1 MGKSFDMR
9 YNKLFNFAG
18 VTGDYGRSGSE
29 EVWRLIE
36 ISLLTGEL
44 FFTVLWVLSRGMI
57 WIQQKKIGWKRE
69 AFLLL
74 MYINLAVLIRFVF
87 YPFFTVNGQ
96 VQPLILNVSSIQPL
110 RVNLIQFVNILDYDI
125 KREATIN
132 IIGNISMFIPTGI
145 IMPFLYKRLDCF
157 WKVLL
162 AGAGLSFA
170 IEMIQLLFPGSV
182 TDIDDL
188 ILNTAGVAI
197 GYGIYK
203 LVNHSF
209 RKALISVFFS
219 PSPIPGGSKNPS
231 VLLPFDYH

>member
-1 MGKSFDMR
+1 MIK
-9 YNKLFNFAG
+9 
-18 VTGDYGRSGSE
+18 
-29 EVWRLIE
+29 
-36 ISLLTGEL
+36 ISLFTGEV
-44 FFTVLWVLSRGMI
+44 FFAALWLLVRGMV
-57 WIQQKKIGWKRE
+57 WIQQKKIVWKRE

-96 VQPLILNVSSIQPL
+96 VQPLIISMNSIQPL
-110 RVNLIQFVNILDYDI
+110 RVNLIPLVNILDYDI
-125 KREATIN
+125 KREAAIN

-145 IMPFLYKRLDCF
+145 IMPILYRRLDHF

-162 AGAGLSFA
+162 AGAGLSFV

-203 LVNHSF
+203 LVNRLI
-209 RKALISVFFS
+209 RKA
-219 PSPIPGGSKNPS
+219 
-231 VLLPFDYH
+231 

>member
-1 MGKSFDMR
+1 MKWEKFVIHHDRLGFD
-9 YNKLFNFAG
+9 
-18 VTGDYGRSGSE
+18 

-44 FFTVLWVLSRGMI
+44 FFTLLWLLGRGMI
-57 WIQQKKIGWKRE
+57 WIQQKKIAWKRE

-96 VQPLILNVSSIQPL
+96 VQPLIINRNSIQPL
-110 RVNLIQFVNILDYDI
+110 RVNLIPFVSILDYDV
-125 KREATIN
+125 KREAAIN
-132 IIGNISMFIPTGI
+132 FIGNICMFIPTGI
-145 IMPFLYKRLDCF
+145 IMPILYKRLDCF

-162 AGAGLSFA
+162 AGAGLSFV
-170 IEMIQLLFPGSV
+170 IELIQLLFPGSV

-203 LVNHSF
+203 LVCCF
-209 RKALISVFFS
+209 RGKA
-219 PSPIPGGSKNPS
+219 
-231 VLLPFDYH
+231 